1 MIMDRLEQVKQLLS
15 DKHLDALVVLSDFN
29 RRYLSQFT
37 GTSGALIITP
47 EKRILLT
54 DFRYMDQASQQATE
68 FNVINQDGNLLDA
81 IKSHL
86 QELNVE
92 NVGFEGNLVSYDTYL
107 KLSKAP
113 ISLISV
119 SGAIEEIREVKTED
133 EIQII
138 QKAAEIVDE
147 AYDYILTVT
156 KAGMTEHDVKA
167 KLESKMLELGAEDT
181 SFDTIVASG
190 YRGAMPHGV
199 ASDKVIEDGDL
210 ITLDYGAYYKGY
222 ASDITRTFAV
232 GELDDKLKEIHQIV
246 LDANLKAIEAAKPGM
261 KASELDAVARDY
273 ISEKGYGDYFGH
285 SLGHGIGLDV
295 HEGPALS
302 RRSDSTLKVN
312 QCVTI
317 EPGIY
322 LEGLGGVRIEDDILI
337 TENGCER
344 FTKSSKDLI
353 IL

>member
-1 MIMDRLEQVKQLLS
+1 MGE
-15 DKHLDALVVLSDFN
+15 
-29 RRYLSQFT
+29 
-37 GTSGALIITP
+37 P
-47 EKRILLT
+47 
-54 DFRYMDQASQQATE
+54 
-68 FNVINQDGNLLDA
+68 
-81 IKSHL
+81 
-86 QELNVE
+86 
-92 NVGFEGNLVSYDTYL
+92 
-107 KLSKAP
+107 
-113 ISLISV
+113 
-119 SGAIEEIREVKTED
+119 D
-133 EIQII
+133 E
-138 QKAAEIVDE
+138 
-147 AYDYILTVT
+147 
-156 KAGMTEHDVKA
+156 
-167 KLESKMLELGAEDT
+167 
-181 SFDTIVASG
+181 
-190 YRGAMPHGV
+190 
-199 ASDKVIEDGDL
+199 
-210 ITLDYGAYYKGY
+210 
-222 ASDITRTFAV
+222 
-232 GELDDKLKEIHQIV
+232 KLKEIHQIV